1 MQCFGDAPGS
11 LKNSDRPVEMPELLG
26 EVTEEGMKGLVE
38 GGMQGYVYHVRQD
51 IIPQRIF
58 GLVCSG
64 CYNRTPWTRWLKQQI
79 FISHISGGWEV
90 QDQGAGWVSAW

>member
-38 GGMQGYVYHVRQD
+38 GGMQG
-51 IIPQRIF
+51 
-58 GLVCSG
+58 
-64 CYNRTPWTRWLKQQI
+64 
-79 FISHISGGWEV
+79 
-90 QDQGAGWVSAW
+90 